1 MYVAQQRKL
10 RNFTHI
16 YAMDETAVWL
26 DASPATSIARQ
37 GAKEVCVLTT
47 GHEKSRITVVL
58 TARSNGFKM
67 KPFVLLPRK
76 RPVPIIVEQFGSKLN
91 LVWAGAG
98 NSWMNDHFT
107 ELYLGATF
115 GAHNFSQ
122 ARKLLVWDSFR
133 CHLSAATKAVMRKI
147 GIESATVPGG
157 CTKFI
162 QAPDVSWNA
171 PFKAH
176 IRRSYDAWMAG
187 DAREVTAGGNP
198 KAPDMQ
204 VYLKWVVNAWNSL
217 PPELIEQSFKTC
229 GLTNALDGSED
240 DQIHCFKPTGPVPE
254 ELEMLK
260 QKRQEA
266 AADDLAQLV
275 EEIDLEQDEENGYES
290 DNSVEM

>member
-1 MYVAQQRKL
+1 MLTVCLQ
-10 RNFTHI
+10 
-16 YAMDETAVWL
+16 
-26 DASPATSIARQ
+26 
-37 GAKEVCVLTT
+37 VCVLTT

-162 QAPDVSWNA
+162 QVSHY
-171 PFKAH
+171 PCCEQ
-176 IRRSYDAWMAG
+176 RRY
-187 DAREVTAGGNP
+187 
-198 KAPDMQ
+198 
-204 VYLKWVVNAWNSL
+204 
-217 PPELIEQSFKTC
+217 
-229 GLTNALDGSED
+229 
-240 DQIHCFKPTGPVPE
+240 
-254 ELEMLK
+254 
-260 QKRQEA
+260 
-266 AADDLAQLV
+266 
-275 EEIDLEQDEENGYES
+275 
-290 DNSVEM
+290 